1 MRNPSAI
8 LATALLP
15 LIPLS
20 VAVGVTGTG
29 TGTAL
34 AAGTAANTAGDTAAG
49 TGKGDGPGVSRLS
62 GPSPFTDCA
71 PGGIDDQMADGAIEP
86 GLATDPSDSRR
97 MAAVW
102 PQDRQRGL
110 VAAVTDDGGRTWSR
124 TVVPGL
130 TRCSGGHFDY
140 IDEPAVT
147 FTGDGGIV
155 VSGGLFMADG
165 SDSAGLS
172 VRSDDGGRTWAA
184 PSVIA
189 HEPDPALGGV
199 AAGPVVVDPR
209 RAKVMYAVV
218 PRYPATE
225 RSRNE
230 ALITRSTDGGRS
242 WQAPHLVVDSGE
254 NQMVSGHKLTVLP
267 DGSLVDVYTLIRF
280 GGPSLSVHSTRST
293 DGGRTWSAPVKVAD
307 LRTKWLFQDPES
319 GEQVSHTTSLL
330 SDTAVDPRTGRLY
343 TAWQD
348 ARFNDGAADGVAL
361 SSSADGGRTWSEPV
375 KVNRTPTSVPAGN
388 QQSFTVTLDVARNG
402 TAGVSYSDF
411 RHNDGRA
418 PLLTDRWLV
427 RCRPLAS
434 AGGPAPTG
442 CADEGAW
449 KETRLTPAS
458 FDMRQAPRIPDA
470 SSPRGY
476 FLGEQMGLVATG
488 HGFTAA
494 WAAPDVPGRA
504 AVYARPVR

>member
-1 MRNPSAI
+1 MRHTSAI
-8 LATALLP
+8 LAAALLP
-15 LIPLS
+15 LIPVS
-20 VAVGVTGTG
+20 VAAGGAG
-29 TGTAL
+29 GAF
-34 AAGTAANTAGDTAAG
+34 AAGPGPAP
-49 TGKGDGPGVSRLS
+49 GPGVTRLS
-62 GPSPFTDCA
+62 GPSPFTDCV
-71 PGGIDDQMADGAIEP
+71 PGAVDGQMADGAIEP
-86 GLATDPSDSRR
+86 GLATDPADPRR
-97 MAAVW
+97 IAAVW

-110 VAAVTDDGGRTWSR
+110 IAAVTEDGGRTWNR

-165 SDSAGLS
+165 SGSAGLS
-172 VRSDDGGRTWAA
+172 VRSDDGGATWAA
-184 PSVIA
+184 PAVIA
-189 HEPDPALGGV
+189 EEPDPDLGGV

-209 RAKVMYAVV
+209 RPEVMYAIT
-218 PRYPATE
+218 PRYPATD

-230 ALITRSTDGGRS
+230 ALIARTTDGGRT
-242 WQAPHLVVDSGE
+242 WQAPNPVVDSGE
-254 NQMVSGHKLTVLP
+254 GQMVSGHRLSVLP
-267 DGSLVDVYTLIRF
+267 DGSLVDVYTHIQF
-280 GGPSLSVHSTRST
+280 GGPILSVRSTRST

-330 SDTAVDPRTGRLY
+330 SDTGVDPRTGRLY

-348 ARFNDGAADGVAL
+348 ARFNGGAADGVAL
-361 SSSADGGRTWSEPV
+361 SSSGDGGRTWSEPV
-375 KVNRTPTSVPAGN
+375 KVNRTPTSVLPAN

-402 TAGVSYSDF
+402 TVGVSYSDF
-411 RHNDGRA
+411 RHNDERA

-434 AGGPAPTG
+434 AAAPVATG
-442 CADEGAW
+442 CGDPADW
-449 KETRLTPAS
+449 KETRLTPKS

-476 FLGEQMGLVATG
+476 FLGEQMGLVATDR
-488 HGFTAA
+488 GFTAA
-494 WAAPDVPGRA
+494 WAAPESPGRA
-504 AVYARPVR
+504 AVYSRPVK